1 MSIFINWLKWK
12 IAGKELEEL
21 HRWRC
26 KTDEYWRWLAEFY
39 PIALTLENLREEV
52 AGRPLNICYPPGD
65 ARPWSADNLRY
76 QLRKH
81 DEIAKLAAR
90 VGAAAQSQE
99 GGK

>member
-1 MSIFINWLKWK
+1 MSQHKR
-12 IAGKELEEL
+12 EEWQKL
-21 HRWRC
+21 Q
-26 KTDEYWRWLAEFY
+26 EEVLARS
-39 PIALTLENLREEV
+39 PGTGGLTLENLREEV